1 MTFISDER
9 TLEAMEIA
17 LLYSDEDSYFYYTEI
32 DTEIL
37 NDSEKMA
44 AYTND
49 WIKQNIDAGSLP
61 DGKTL
66 LTLASMGN
74 DTEDPLIF
82 LQGYFEVG
90 PESVSDL
97 IEKETSIS
105 EGGTPF

>member
-9 TLEAMEIA
+9 TLEPMEIA
-17 LLYSDEDSYFYYTEI
+17 LLYSDESSYFYYTEI

-49 WIKQNIDAGSLP
+49 WIKQNINAGNLP

-66 LTLASMGN
+66 ITLASTGN

-82 LQGYFEVG
+82 LQGYFNVEG
-90 PESVSDL
+90 KSAYDL
-97 IEKETSIS
+97 IEDETSIS
-105 EGGTPF
+105 EGGTHF

>member
-17 LLYSDEDSYFYYTEI
+17 LLYSDEDSYFYYTGI

-37 NDSEKMA
+37 NDSEKMV

-49 WIKQNIDAGSLP
+49 WIKQNINAGNLP

-66 LTLASMGN
+66 ITLARMGN

-82 LQGYFEVG
+82 LQGYFNVEAK
-90 PESVSDL
+90 SAYDL
-97 IEKETSIS
+97 IEDETSIF
-105 EGGTPF
+105 EGGIPF